1 MLGPR
6 VAKPSVAFPFIDRTH
21 FYLVHCYLWY
31 WSHSQSPFLH
41 AWEPGNETWQF
52 QGAYIH
58 VGWLTWQL
66 TVRLCSLQYMMEIL
80 FSLPDFLSDYHG
92 SVRPQEHAACNLL
105 HSCTQVRARVESSQ
119 AMSGWSIVQ
128 YDQLLLRALKYC
140 PPFSHVKSKL
150 PSLGTT
156 CVSVSWIVLISEE

>member
-1 MLGPR
+1 MVP
-6 VAKPSVAFPFIDRTH
+6 VSFPVSIPPCMR
-21 FYLVHCYLWY
+21 
-31 WSHSQSPFLH
+31 
-41 AWEPGNETWQF
+41 AWEWGMTVS
-52 QGAYIH
+52 GAI
-58 VGWLTWQL
+58 GWHTWQL

-128 YDQLLLRALKYC
+128 LLLRALKYC
-140 PPFSHVKSKL
+140 PPFSHVKPKL

-156 CVSVSWIVLISEE
+156 CVSVSWIVLVSEEKCLDFVECPD